1 MRMTRDLRGGGW
13 PGALARV
20 LVLATTQVVIVT
32 ALVWTALAIGGGRS
46 GIWQAVA
53 PVAFAVIC
61 LAGAI
66 ALWASTEEN
75 QGWSFVVA
83 AVVVVAACMLLFSE
97 DRMVRQQ
104 TLHDQ
109 GVQATGAVVR
119 QWDRQ
124 GFSEATGRYTEVRL
138 PDGTLVIAED
148 DLRSTRAEGT
158 PVLVTYDPHM
168 RAAARVGPRPG
179 APTGEWRTAGFALL
193 CAGALAL
200 AAANANSSLLWD
212 HSPTRVHRRSRPRGK

>member
-1 MRMTRDLRGGGW
+1 MWMTRDLRGGGW

-20 LVLATTQVVIVT
+20 LVLATVQVGVVT
-32 ALVWTALAIGGGRS
+32 ALVWAAVGIGVGGS
-46 GIWQAVA
+46 NVWEAVA
-53 PVAFAVIC
+53 PVAFAMIC

-66 ALWASTEEN
+66 GLWLSTEEDH
-75 QGWSFVVA
+75 GWSFVVA
-83 AVVVVAACMLLFSE
+83 AVVVVAAGMLLFSE

-104 TLHDQ
+104 TLHDA

-138 PDGTLVIAED
+138 ADGTVLTAED
-148 DLRSTRAEGT
+148 DLDTRRPEGT
-158 PVLVTYDPHM
+158 PVVVTYDPHM
-168 RAAARVGPRPG
+168 RVTARVGPRPG
-179 APTGEWRTAGFALL
+179 APTSEWRTAGFVLL

-200 AAANANSSLLWD
+200 AAANANSSRLWD
-212 HSPTRVHRRSRPRGK
+212 HSPTRVHRRSRPRSK